1 MINKFIWIGYGSI
14 AKSLQELFN
23 LEKLYYDIPY
33 IIIDPLPP
41 THTELFDNRDVKYI
55 QKAVTLQNHKTLL
68 KDADDKT
75 LIIDLSVNVDTI
87 MLLKWCKLKG
97 SFYINTSIE
106 NYESANKKHTG
117 ELTYND
123 IKENTLLH
131 RDILAEEVMKDT
143 TKSRFLNVGFNP
155 GAIQAFFKR
164 GIREYAKMKGKKIIK
179 GNYAKLAKDLGL
191 KEVIIAEYD
200 SQKTNIKPTKSKF
213 INSWSADGYMLEA
226 ADNVMLSLND
236 EDLKKIKTKVI
247 VPDEGNAPNI
257 RFLPDRGMNVERDSI
272 TLDHNGKPFTYTGAL
287 IPHAEI
293 YSLSEFLYPHSPTIM
308 YVYRS
313 CDASLKSLDN
323 LRKNDYKPL
332 PNYYVLE
339 LDDITNDGWDS
350 IGALMK
356 FDNGEKMWC
365 GSVLSVSDVKRLGF
379 KIANPTGVQVAGF
392 LHACINYMF
401 KNPKEGLQESE
412 ELHHK
417 ELFKLADKY
426 MGNMYCKIIS

>member
-55 QKAVTLQNHKTLL
+55 QKAITPENYKRLL

-106 NYESANKKHTG
+106 NYESAHKKHTG
-117 ELTYND
+117 DLTYDD

-131 RDILAEEVMKDT
+131 REILAEEVMEGT

-200 SQKTNIKPTKSKF
+200 SQKTNIKPRRNKF
-213 INSWSADGYMLEA
+213 INSWSANGYMLEA
-226 ADNVMLSLND
+226 TDEVMLSLND

-247 VPDEGNAPNI
+247 IPNEGNAPNI

-272 TLDHNGKPFTYTGAL
+272 TLDHNGKPFTYTGML

-332 PNYYVLE
+332 PNYHVLE

-350 IGALMK
+350 IGALMT
-356 FDNGEKMWC
+356 FENGEKMWC
-365 GSVLSVSDVKRLGF
+365 GSVLSVSDTKKLGF

-392 LHACINYMF
+392 LYACIDYMF
-401 KNPKEGLQESE
+401 KHPKEGLQESE
-412 ELHHK
+412 DIHHK

-426 MGNMYCKIIS
+426 MGNMYCKMIS